1 MGWGNKEGEMMA
13 EEKQGWI
20 AGALAWCGRR
30 RQGMLLVVMAAWMVQ
45 GRHHEEMSGS
55 GADRRLVGVG

>member
-1 MGWGNKEGEMMA
+1 MA